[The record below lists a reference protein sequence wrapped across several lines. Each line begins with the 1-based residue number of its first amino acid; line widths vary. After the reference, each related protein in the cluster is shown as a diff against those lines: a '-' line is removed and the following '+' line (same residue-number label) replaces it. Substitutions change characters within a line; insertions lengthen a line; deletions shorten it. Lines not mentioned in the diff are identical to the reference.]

1 MTRHTVASVFSF
13 SLIVFCSKTKLCGQ
27 NKGHPGTCNK
37 KGQPQKRFWED
48 SPYFKLIEEQGEL
61 TRKSHK
67 VNTKEAEAKI
77 SQENLA
83 KQREELDLHE
93 TSVQERIDAAS
104 KYYKILICDFLCQ
117 YIEYS
122 CPFVLYQ
129 DQVFYNYSKL
139 RSD

>member
-1 MTRHTVASVFSF
+1 M
-13 SLIVFCSKTKLCGQ
+13 
-27 NKGHPGTCNK
+27 
-37 KGQPQKRFWED
+37 
-48 SPYFKLIEEQGEL
+48 
-61 TRKSHK
+61 TRKSRE
-67 VNTKEAEAKI
+67 VNTKEAEANI

-122 CPFVLYQ
+122 CLPFCTVPTTKTKYL
-129 DQVFYNYSKL
+129 
-139 RSD
+139 